1 MIGTAWKS
9 GRDGGTFGIR
19 VGRGDA
25 ENFFSQNW
33 PSVALDLG
41 DKIVEI
47 KMTGSFRHK
56 CSELRG
62 SAIKDFFFESGIGPW
77 PKGKPPKMDIIPCG
91 GNRFSVSLRK

>member
-19 VGRGDA
+19 VGRVDA
-25 ENFFSQNW
+25 DKFFQHDSPN
-33 PSVALDLG
+33 VVLDLG

-47 KMTGSFRHK
+47 KLTDSFRRK

-62 SAIKDFFFESGIGPW
+62 SALKDFFFDRGIVPW
-77 PKGKPPKMDIIPCG
+77 PKGKPPKIEIIPCG